1 MSKRESRWAN
11 RVSYRV
17 ESVEGPR
24 PQVDVVA
31 LHKSIDEL
39 VARAAARTAKATQAI
54 ATQAM
59 ATQAITKAEPQPL

>member
-17 ESVEGPR
+17 ESAEGPR
-24 PQVDVVA
+24 PQVDVEA

-39 VARAAARTAKATQAI
+39 VARTAARTAQAT
-54 ATQAM
+54 T
-59 ATQAITKAEPQPL
+59 AITKAGPQPL